1 MTLKMYFGQSE
12 LFGAGF
18 VVFFTH
24 VTVLRTHFELF
35 LQILYMEDD
44 DAVVSGVTA
53 IIDLEGVTMGHFLQ
67 MTPLQM
73 KKMTVV
79 GQVKYNYNP

>member
-1 MTLKMYFGQSE
+1 MPGLLYFLHTLPTSS
-12 LFGAGF
+12 
-18 VVFFTH
+18 
-24 VTVLRTHFELF
+24 HFELF

>member
-1 MTLKMYFGQSE
+1 MPDLLYFLHMLPTCS
-12 LFGAGF
+12 
-18 VVFFTH
+18 
-24 VTVLRTHFELF
+24 HFELF